1 MRKLPVNEIIRR
13 IEQGITFQ
21 AESME
26 GGFKITINEYVP
38 YVCTAIH
45 DGHRFRDELKFKTEL
60 TEYDRWYEE
69 DPYTGAFISSL
80 PIVLV
85 GNDSRFEYDLNR
97 APEDCIYDVAW
108 GNKVW
113 KRPLT
118 KAERSRSVKKHDQY
132 YLVTKALIAKIE
144 ELFDGCVVYD
154 MHSYN
159 HMRWD
164 REVPVF
170 NTGTERIDNA
180 RFGVSATTW
189 KKELGEIELPNDIV
203 ATSEINDTFWG
214 RGYNLQF
221 ITSNFK
227 NTLVLATEVKKI
239 YCNEET
245 GAPYPEVIHA
255 LKSKLKRA
263 ILNHAHGFTKE
274 FTNWEHKKKSRL
286 LSKDLEK
293 SILDI
298 DTELHSTLKNFELL
312 NALNP
317 TNVESEK
324 KKFFDSLCT
333 ENPEFQYKPIK
344 VDPFR
349 MKRKLHRFELEK
361 IRDVH
366 IQRLYESVINAYTD
380 KIDMLESIG
389 TSKFLY
395 NSLRYFGEPTQQDLS
410 NAWFLQRLPEVDE
423 QTAERLLDVNDA
435 KILFQETFKD
445 YGFTGKIEVTN
456 NIIASAMVLNNQ
468 KKVLLKKGATFRPK
482 ELRFLAHHEIGV
494 HMVTT
499 MNSNLQP
506 LKIFNIGLPVNTKTQ
521 EGLAVL
527 SEYLSGNITLRRLKQ
542 LGQRV
547 IATDMMVK
555 GSDFVKTFRCMVND
569 LRMDPNE
576 AYYLTTRIY
585 RGGGFTKDHLYLRG
599 LREIHQFWKEGN
611 DLEPLL
617 IGKTSLEHYGVIL
630 EMMERGILKR
640 PTYITKAFA
649 NPQLQDNNPI
659 YEYIIKGIH

>member
-1 MRKLPVNEIIRR
+1 MRKLPVDEIIRR

-21 AESME
+21 AESMD
-26 GGFKITINEYVP
+26 GGFRISINEYVP

-45 DGHRFRDELKFKTEL
+45 DGHRFRDELKLKTL
-60 TEYDRWYEE
+60 LSDYDRWYEE
-69 DPYTGAFISSL
+69 DPYTGAFISSM

-97 APEDCIYDVAW
+97 SPEDCIYDVAW

-113 KRPLT
+113 KRALT

-132 YLVTKALIAKIE
+132 YRVTKALISKIE
-144 ELFDGCVVYD
+144 ELFEGCVVYD

-159 HMRWD
+159 YVRWE

-170 NTGTERIDNA
+170 NTGTERIDND
-180 RFGVSATTW
+180 RFGASADAW
-189 KKELGEIELPNDIV
+189 KNELGKIDLPNDIDT
-203 ATSEINDTFWG
+203 TSAINDTFFG

-245 GAPYPEVIHA
+245 GAPYPEVVRT

-263 ILNHAHGFTKE
+263 ILNHAHGFAKE

-293 SILDI
+293 AILDI
-298 DTELHSTLKNFELL
+298 DTELFNTLKNFELL

-317 TNVESEK
+317 TNVEAEK
-324 KKFFDSLCT
+324 KKFFESRCT

-344 VDPFR
+344 IDPFR
-349 MKRKLHRFELEK
+349 MKRKLHRLELEK
-361 IRDVH
+361 IRDEH

-380 KIDMLESIG
+380 KIDMLSSIG

-395 NSLRYFGEPTQQDLS
+395 NSLRYFGEPTEEDLN
-410 NAWFLQRLPEVDE
+410 NAWFLQRLPEVEE
-423 QTAERLLDVNDA
+423 QTSERLLDVNDA
-435 KILFQETFKD
+435 KKLFQETFDD
-445 YGFTGKIEVTN
+445 YGFTGKIEVSR
-456 NIIASAMVLNNQ
+456 NIIASAMVLNGQ

-527 SEYLSGNITLRRLKQ
+527 SEYLSGNITLRRLKE

-569 LRMDPNE
+569 LHMDPTE
-576 AYYLTTRIY
+576 AFYLTTRIY

-599 LREIHQFWKEGN
+599 LREIHQFWKDGN
-611 DLEPLL
+611 DLGPLL
-617 IGKTSLEHYGVIL
+617 IGKTSLEHYGIIL

-640 PTYITKAFA
+640 PTYITKAFEK
-649 NPQLQDNNPI
+649 PQLQDNNPI